1 MQKCHFHVFFVA
13 DIAMLVTLQLVAN
26 ITINQNVMP
35 MTDILCRR
43 HDFHLGAKFNKDFV
57 SFTATEVLIFMT
69 DILLVTNIK
78 TRHQHIWTPTSM

>member
-1 MQKCHFHVFFVA
+1 
-13 DIAMLVTLQLVAN
+13 MLVTLQLVAN